1 MSAPDDAAPRGAEP
15 ACTLDAEL
23 CAPRSSLRAA
33 LHPLDAPPQPPGWN
47 HADLVDVLGDVA
59 LTPAA
64 VLVPLCARA
73 SGLNVLFTRRV
84 SGLRQHAGQVSFPGG
99 RSDAGDRDALATALR
114 ESAEEI
120 GLHAASAE
128 PLGYLDCF
136 DTISGYRVTPV
147 VARIAADFVAR
158 PNADEVAEVFE
169 VPLAW
174 LGDPQNL
181 HARRVDYR
189 GRVRTVYEFKPGG
202 HLIWGATAGILVNLL
217 ARMRS

>member
-1 MSAPDDAAPRGAEP
+1 MSAPDDAAPRGAEA

-33 LHPLDAPPQPPGWN
+33 LRPLDTAPQPPGWN
-47 HADLVDVLGDVA
+47 HADLVGVLGDVA

-174 LGDPQNL
+174 LGDPQPA
-181 HARRVDYR
+181 HAPGRLSRPRAYR
-189 GRVRTVYEFKPGG
+189 STSSNPVVT
-202 HLIWGATAGILVNLL
+202 
-217 ARMRS
+217 

>member
-1 MSAPDDAAPRGAEP
+1 MSAPDDAALRGVEP

-23 CAPRSSLRAA
+23 CAPRSSLRAV
-33 LHPLDAPPQPPGWN
+33 LHPLDTPPQPPGWN

-189 GRVRTVYEFKPGG
+189 GRVRTIYEFKPGG

-217 ARMRS
+217 ARVRS